1 MKTLTTLSL
10 ALLLISC
17 GQPRG
22 STPNDVPKPLYKQG
36 DIVCLKLTNQKV
48 LVSTVDV
55 DYESTYWVIVDY
67 TNRGSVH
74 SLRKNVR
81 EFELCLC
88 DNIKQLKL

>member
-22 STPNDVPKPLYKQG
+22 STPDDIPKPLYKQG

-48 LVSTVDV
+48 LVSNVDV
-55 DYESTYWVIVDY
+55 DYESTYWVIIDY
-67 TNRGSVH
+67 TNPRSPH
-74 SLRKNVR
+74 PRIKNVN
-81 EFELCLC
+81 EFELCSC